1 MESSR
6 TMPDISLIH
15 GPQPDAAFVR
25 KALVEALTASTPSI
39 PPRFFYDALGSAL
52 FRAICALPEY
62 YLSRTEAA
70 IFNLCREQIASVVGL
85 ARQLVDLGCGDCEK
99 ARGWMPWLRPSR
111 YVAVDI
117 DGVSLERSLR
127 QLGRD
132 FHQVEMLGYITD
144 FSEDLALRPA
154 LAEQPSL
161 FFYPGSSIGNFSP
174 EQAVRFLAAL
184 RSHCRTDDCLLVGID
199 TCNQRTRLEAAYND
213 TLGITAAFNR
223 NILNNVNRLLD
234 ADFDHRAFRHLAF
247 YNQPAGRIEMH
258 LEVLRPQQVNLGDRL
273 LDLPAGC
280 RIHTENSY
288 KYTPER
294 FAALLDAA
302 GFVEPRLWQDA
313 QGDFSVFL
321 VWAR

>member
-1 MESSR
+1 
-6 TMPDISLIH
+6 MPDISLIH
-15 GPQPDAAFVR
+15 GPQPDAATVR
-25 KALVEALTASTPSI
+25 QALAAALTASTPSI

-70 IFNLCREQIASVVGL
+70 IFNDCREQIASAAGL
-85 ARQLVDLGCGDCEK
+85 GRQLVDLGCGDCEK
-99 ARGWMPWLRPSR
+99 ARDWMPWLRPSR

-117 DGVSLERSLR
+117 DGISLQRSLR

-132 FHQVEMLGYITD
+132 FPQVEMLGYVTD
-144 FSEDLALRPA
+144 FSESLALGPA

-174 EQAVRFLAAL
+174 QQAVRFLAAL
-184 RSHCRTDDCLLVGID
+184 RSHCRSDDCLLIGID
-199 TCNQRTRLEAAYND
+199 SCTDHTRLEAAYND

-234 ADFDHRAFRHLAF
+234 ADFDHRTFRHLAF
-247 YNQPAGRIEMH
+247 YNQPEGRIEMH
-258 LEVLRPQQVNLGDRL
+258 LDALQAQQVNLGDRL

-288 KYTPER
+288 KYTPAG
-294 FAALLDAA
+294 FAAVLEAA
-302 GFVEPRLWQDA
+302 GFVEPRLWQDE
-313 QGDFSVFL
+313 QGDFSVYL
-321 VWAR
+321 AWVR

>member
-1 MESSR
+1 
-6 TMPDISLIH
+6 MPDISLIH
-15 GPQPDAAFVR
+15 GPQPDTASVR
-25 KALVEALTASTPSI
+25 QALVEALTASTPSI

-62 YLSRTEAA
+62 YLGRTEAA
-70 IFNLCREQIASVVGL
+70 IFNLHREQIAGAAGV
-85 ARQLVDLGCGDCEK
+85 ARQLVDLGCGDCDK

-117 DGVSLERSLR
+117 DGISLERSLR

-132 FHQVEMLGYITD
+132 FHQVEMLGYVTD
-144 FSEDLALRPA
+144 FSEKLALRPA
-154 LAEQPSL
+154 LAERPSL

-174 EQAVRFLAAL
+174 EQALGFLASL
-184 RSHCRTDDCLLVGID
+184 RSHCRQDDCLLIGID
-199 TCNQRTRLEAAYND
+199 TCRDHTRLEAAYND

-247 YNQPAGRIEMH
+247 YNQPAGCIEMH
-258 LEVLRPQQVNLGDRL
+258 LEVLQAQRVSLGDRL
-273 LDLPAGC
+273 LDLPAGR

-288 KYTPER
+288 KYTPEG
-294 FAALLDAA
+294 FAALLESA
-302 GFVEPRLWQDA
+302 GFVEHRLWQDE

-321 VWAR
+321 AWVR

>member
-1 MESSR
+1 MSG
-6 TMPDISLIH
+6 ISLIH
-15 GPQPDAAFVR
+15 GPLPAPSSVR
-25 KALVEALTASTPSI
+25 KVLVESLTASTPSI
-39 PPRFFYDALGSAL
+39 PPRFFYDALGSTL

-62 YLSRTEAA
+62 YLCRTEAA
-70 IFNLCREQIASVVGL
+70 IFNLHREQIAAAAGQ
-85 ARQLVDLGCGDCEK
+85 ARQLVDLGCGDCDK

-117 DGVSLERSLR
+117 DGISLERSLR

-132 FHQVEMLGYITD
+132 FHQVEMLGYVTD
-144 FSEDLALRPA
+144 FSEELVLRPA

-174 EQAVRFLAAL
+174 EQALGFLAAL
-184 RSHCRTDDCLLVGID
+184 RGHCRTDDCLLIGID
-199 TCNQRTRLEAAYND
+199 TCGDPVRLEAAYND

-247 YNQPAGRIEMH
+247 YNREAGRIEMH
-258 LEVLRPQQVNLGDRL
+258 LEALQDQRVNLGDRL
-273 LDLPAGC
+273 LDLPAGR
-280 RIHTENSY
+280 RIHTENSC
-288 KYTPER
+288 KYTPAG

-302 GFVEPRLWQDA
+302 GFVEPRMWQDE

-321 VWAR
+321 AWVR